1 MAGSHFLAGKQLLS
15 KRRTPNKP
23 TRRKGSVA
31 REGSEK
37 NLDAGSLISI
47 VRDATEQGGVITWA
61 ELRDQFRDLKR
72 LRNLVRGLVRNGDLE
87 QDRGGNY
94 YLPGASGTDELYR
107 GLVVRAPQNLPG
119 HLAVQPLLGGA
130 EKDLLPL
137 PPQDRDKRTTLWLRE
152 GDEVSYLS
160 VATLD
165 SASSGVAQVIEV
177 TRYSSAPLVGVL
189 MHSRF
194 GPCID
199 SLSPGF
205 RGRVAL
211 DDLPQGIAEGDTVNV
226 RITGSDRFGLR
237 GDVTGVVSR
246 GDVADAAAVTLIASH
261 GVPQDWPEDA
271 LAQASNLPSVVQ
283 AGRFRSR
290 VDLQSLPLVTIDG
303 ADARDFDDAVYA
315 VSDSDGGWRLVVAI
329 ADVAH
334 YVKAGSPLDNA
345 AFERGNSV
353 YLPDRVIPMLPE
365 SLSNGLCSLRPD
377 EPRLSL
383 VCDMQVNASG
393 QITKYE
399 FCDAVIC
406 SWARLTYTQVN
417 AYYESGDELPVADSA
432 VSSRTTEET
441 RVGVRANVDELRLVY
456 RALLKARAERGALE
470 FETRSGVLKLEAG
483 RVAEIIEVTRN
494 DAHRLIEEAMIS
506 ANVCAAKFIGGREA
520 HGLYRV
526 HEPPQPDK
534 ADVMRDALAYA
545 GIRVRDVP
553 SDPKQLAK
561 LLEPLAGRED
571 AWLLYSLILRSMS
584 QARYQ
589 PENRGHFGLAL
600 TDYMHFTSPIRRYPD
615 LIVHRVIKALVR
627 SKRPPMQ
634 QMDKLVQAGEH
645 LSTTERRA
653 EDVERGVSNWLK
665 CDFVAPRI
673 GETFSGTIVGVQ
685 DFGLFVELEGY
696 FVQGLVHISN
706 LGEDYFNYQM
716 QSQSLVGE
724 RSGRSY
730 QLGDTL
736 EVTLLEVQAPQ
747 GKLDLV
753 PTANLKAHK
762 RSRKS
767 SGSRGQRKNKTKKA
781 R

>member
-1 MAGSHFLAGKQLLS
+1 M
-15 KRRTPNKP
+15 
-23 TRRKGSVA
+23 
-31 REGSEK
+31 
-37 NLDAGSLISI
+37 
-47 VRDATEQGGVITWA
+47 TWA
-61 ELRDQFRDLKR
+61 ELRDQFQDLKR
-72 LRNLVRGLVRNGDLE
+72 LRNLVRGLVRNGELE
-87 QDRGGNY
+87 QDRAGNY
-94 YLPGASGTDELYR
+94 YLPGAGGSDELLR
-107 GLVVRAPQNLPG
+107 GQVVTAPQNMPG
-119 HLAVQPLLGGA
+119 RLAIQSLASGADQELLS
-130 EKDLLPL
+130 L
-137 PPQDRDKRTTLWLRE
+137 PPLDREKRTTVWLRE

-160 VATLD
+160 IATL
-165 SASSGVAQVIEV
+165 SAPGIQAAQVIEV
-177 TRYSSAPLVGVL
+177 IRYSSAPLVGVL
-189 MHSRF
+189 MHGKF
-194 GPCID
+194 GPYLD

-211 DDLPQGIAEGDTVNV
+211 DDLPEGISAGDTVNV
-226 RITGSDRFGLR
+226 RVTGSDRYGLR

-246 GDVADAAAVTLIASH
+246 SDVADAAAVTLIASH
-261 GVPQDWPEDA
+261 GVPENWPEDA
-271 LAQASNLPSVVQ
+271 LAQASSLPSAVQ
-283 AGRFRSR
+283 AGRFRGR

-315 VSDSDGGWRLVVAI
+315 EPVSEGGWRLVVAI

-334 YVKAGSPLDNA
+334 YVKAGSPLDKA
-345 AFERGNSV
+345 AYERGNSV

-365 SLSNGLCSLRPD
+365 SLSNGLCSLRPN

-383 VCDMQVNASG
+383 VCDMRVNQDG
-393 QITKYE
+393 RITKYE

-406 SWARLTYTQVN
+406 SWARLTYSQVN
-417 AYYESGDELPVADSA
+417 DYYDSGDALPVVDSGA
-432 VSSRTTEET
+432 GSRSVEDT
-441 RVGVRANVDELRLVY
+441 RAGVRANVDELRRVY
-456 RALLKARAERGALE
+456 RALLTARAERGALE

-483 RVAEIIEVTRN
+483 RVAEIVEVTRN

-506 ANVCAAKFIGGREA
+506 ANVCAAKFIGGKEA

-553 SDPKQLAK
+553 SDPKQLAR

-589 PENRGHFGLAL
+589 PENKGHFGLAL

-627 SKRPPMQ
+627 SKRPPTQ
-634 QMDKLVQAGEH
+634 QMDKLIQAGEH
-645 LSTTERRA
+645 LSATERRA

-673 GETFSGTIVGVQ
+673 GEAFAGTIVGVQ

-730 QLGDTL
+730 QLGDAL
-736 EVTLLEVQAPQ
+736 DVTLLEVQAPQ

-753 PTANLKAHK
+753 PTANLKAIK
-762 RSRKS
+762 TRSRAKA
-767 SGSRGQRKNKTKKA
+767 KTKAKA
-781 R
+781 KKGR

>member
-1 MAGSHFLAGKQLLS
+1 M
-15 KRRTPNKP
+15 
-23 TRRKGSVA
+23 
-31 REGSEK
+31 
-37 NLDAGSLISI
+37 
-47 VRDATEQGGVITWA
+47 TWA
-61 ELRDQFRDLKR
+61 ELRDQFQDLKR
-72 LRNLVRGLVRNGDLE
+72 LRNLVRGLVRNGELE
-87 QDRGGNY
+87 QDRAGNY
-94 YLPGASGTDELYR
+94 YLPGAGGSDELLR
-107 GLVVRAPQNLPG
+107 GQVVTAPQNMPG
-119 HLAVQPLLGGA
+119 RLAIQSLASGADQELLS
-130 EKDLLPL
+130 L
-137 PPQDRDKRTTLWLRE
+137 PPLDREKRTTVWLRE

-160 VATLD
+160 IATL
-165 SASSGVAQVIEV
+165 SAPGIQAAQVIEV
-177 TRYSSAPLVGVL
+177 IRYSSAPLVGVL
-189 MHSRF
+189 MHGKF
-194 GPCID
+194 GPYLD

-211 DDLPQGIAEGDTVNV
+211 DDLPEGISAGDTVNV
-226 RITGSDRFGLR
+226 RVTGSDRYGLR

-246 GDVADAAAVTLIASH
+246 SDVADAAAVTLIASH
-261 GVPQDWPEDA
+261 GVPENWPEDA
-271 LAQASNLPSVVQ
+271 LAQASSLPSAVQ
-283 AGRFRSR
+283 AGRFRGR

-315 VSDSDGGWRLVVAI
+315 EPVSEGGWRLVVAI

-334 YVKAGSPLDNA
+334 YVKAGSPLDKA
-345 AFERGNSV
+345 AYERGNSV

-365 SLSNGLCSLRPD
+365 SLSNGLCSLRPN

-383 VCDMQVNASG
+383 VCDMRVNQDG
-393 QITKYE
+393 RITKYE

-406 SWARLTYTQVN
+406 SWARLTYSQVN
-417 AYYESGDELPVADSA
+417 DYYDSGDALPVVDSGA
-432 VSSRTTEET
+432 GSRSVEDT
-441 RVGVRANVDELRLVY
+441 RAGVRANVDELRRVY
-456 RALLKARAERGALE
+456 RALLTARAERGALE

-483 RVAEIIEVTRN
+483 RVAEIVEVTRN

-506 ANVCAAKFIGGREA
+506 ANVCAAKFIGGKEA

-553 SDPKQLAK
+553 SDPKQLAR

-589 PENRGHFGLAL
+589 PENKGHFGLAL

-627 SKRPPMQ
+627 SKRPPTQ
-634 QMDKLVQAGEH
+634 QMDKLMQAGEH
-645 LSTTERRA
+645 LSATERRA

-673 GETFSGTIVGVQ
+673 GEAFAGTIVGVQ

-730 QLGDTL
+730 QLGDAL
-736 EVTLLEVQAPQ
+736 DVTLLEVQAPQ

-753 PTANLKAHK
+753 PTANLKAIK
-762 RSRKS
+762 TRSRAKA
-767 SGSRGQRKNKTKKA
+767 KTKAKA
-781 R
+781 KKGR

>member
-1 MAGSHFLAGKQLLS
+1 M
-15 KRRTPNKP
+15 
-23 TRRKGSVA
+23 
-31 REGSEK
+31 
-37 NLDAGSLISI
+37 
-47 VRDATEQGGVITWA
+47 TWA
-61 ELRDQFRDLKR
+61 ELRDQFQDLKR
-72 LRNLVRGLVRNGDLE
+72 LRNLVRGLVRNGELE
-87 QDRGGNY
+87 QDRAGNY
-94 YLPGASGTDELYR
+94 YLPGAGGSDELLR
-107 GLVVRAPQNLPG
+107 GQVVTAPQNMPG
-119 HLAVQPLLGGA
+119 RLAIQSLASGADQELLS
-130 EKDLLPL
+130 L
-137 PPQDRDKRTTLWLRE
+137 PPLDREKRTTVWLRE

-160 VATLD
+160 IATL
-165 SASSGVAQVIEV
+165 SAPGIQAAQVIEV
-177 TRYSSAPLVGVL
+177 IRYSSAPLVGVL
-189 MHSRF
+189 MHGKF
-194 GPCID
+194 GPYLD

-211 DDLPQGIAEGDTVNV
+211 DDLPEGISAGDTVNV
-226 RITGSDRFGLR
+226 RVTGSDRYGLR
-237 GDVTGVVSR
+237 GDVAGVVSR
-246 GDVADAAAVTLIASH
+246 SDVADAAAVTLIASH
-261 GVPQDWPEDA
+261 GVPENWPEDA
-271 LAQASNLPSVVQ
+271 LAQASSLPSAVQ
-283 AGRFRSR
+283 AGRFRGR

-315 VSDSDGGWRLVVAI
+315 EPVSEGGWRLVVAI

-334 YVKAGSPLDNA
+334 YVKAGSPLDKA
-345 AFERGNSV
+345 AYERGNSV

-365 SLSNGLCSLRPD
+365 SLSNGLCSLRPN

-383 VCDMQVNASG
+383 VCDMRVNQDG
-393 QITKYE
+393 RITKYE

-406 SWARLTYTQVN
+406 SWARLTYSQVN
-417 AYYESGDELPVADSA
+417 DYYDSGDALPVVDSGA
-432 VSSRTTEET
+432 GSRSVEDT
-441 RVGVRANVDELRLVY
+441 RAGVRANVDELRRVY
-456 RALLKARAERGALE
+456 RALLTARAERGALE

-483 RVAEIIEVTRN
+483 RVAEIVEVTRN

-506 ANVCAAKFIGGREA
+506 ANVCAAKFIGGKEA

-553 SDPKQLAK
+553 SDPKQLAR

-571 AWLLYSLILRSMS
+571 AWLLYALILRSMS

-589 PENRGHFGLAL
+589 PENKGHFGLAL

-627 SKRPPMQ
+627 SKRPPTQ
-634 QMDKLVQAGEH
+634 QMDKLMQAGEH
-645 LSTTERRA
+645 LSATERRA

-673 GETFSGTIVGVQ
+673 GEAFAGTIVGVQ

-730 QLGDTL
+730 QLGDAL
-736 EVTLLEVQAPQ
+736 DVTLLEVQAPQ

-753 PTANLKAHK
+753 PTANLKAIK
-762 RSRKS
+762 TRSRAKA
-767 SGSRGQRKNKTKKA
+767 KTKAKA
-781 R
+781 KKGR